1 MSKKSM
7 EKIESVRAML
17 AGAAALKDK
26 KFSSHLE
33 TALKLTESVN
43 SEIEALKVKIQNK
56 KNELCG
62 HIENLGKQLKEA
74 KKYVKKNL
82 PKKSWKSFG
91 VL

>member
-1 MSKKSM
+1 MSKKSV
-7 EKIESVRAML
+7 ERIESARALL

-43 SEIEALKVKIQNK
+43 SEIETLKVKIEKK

-62 HIENLGKQLKEA
+62 HIENLGKQLKKA